1 MPPRSRSR
9 DADTMDLL
17 GWQPPAAPAAFAPE
31 VVRAATLRATL
42 AKGVGA
48 ALKDAEKGREAIAQE
63 MADYLGETVPKGM
76 LDRYA
81 AESSEEH
88 VISLVRFVALIHAT
102 RDYRLLQLLAEPFGL
117 AVIDARYLPAIEQ
130 AVIDD
135 KIAELTQRRT
145 LANRKWRG
153 A

>member
-1 MPPRSRSR
+1 MAPRTR
-9 DADTMDLL
+9 DTNTMDLL
-17 GWQPPAAPAAFAPE
+17 SWQPPAAPAAFAAD
-31 VVRAATLRATL
+31 VVRAASLRATL

-48 ALKDAEKGREAIAQE
+48 ALKESDKGRDVIALE

-88 VISLVRFVALIHAT
+88 VISLVRFLALVHAT
-102 RDYRLLQLLAEPFGL
+102 RDFRLLQLLAEPFGL

-135 KIAELTQRRT
+135 KIAELTQRRA
-145 LANRKWRG
+145 LANKKWRG